1 MKRNLTASDRS
12 ALIRLA
18 STLPVGSDER
28 RAILS
33 HLKKGMDFKRIDR
46 YMINAAKK
54 MGSLLAGHPNVAIKI
69 RDALGGPYKE
79 SAQALFRAYEAAQ
92 RDLDLQYMD

>member
-1 MKRNLTASDRS
+1 MTRKLTASDRRS
-12 ALIRLA
+12 LIRLA
-18 STLPVGSDER
+18 STLPKGSEER

-46 YMINAAKK
+46 EMVNAAKE
-54 MGSLLAGHPNVAIKI
+54 MGSLLAGRPNAAIKI
-69 RDALGGPYKE
+69 RDALGDPFKE
-79 SAQALFRAYEAAQ
+79 SARALFRAYEAAQ